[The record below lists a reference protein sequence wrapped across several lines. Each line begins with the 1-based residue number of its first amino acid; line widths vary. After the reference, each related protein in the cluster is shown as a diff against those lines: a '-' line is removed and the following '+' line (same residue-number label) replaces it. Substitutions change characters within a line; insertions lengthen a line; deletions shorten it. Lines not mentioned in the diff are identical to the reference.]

1 MNLNELWLSVPLYLL
16 YEVKMSLTTRGSSQ
30 PNKPP
35 RMSIRQLTGSLRAC
49 VAFAYT
55 GTSPVEQPPRE
66 EGLIHLNPKFE
77 SASVGKQNGTS
88 PPLAVE

>member
-16 YEVKMSLTTRGSSQ
+16 YEVWTTRDTSP